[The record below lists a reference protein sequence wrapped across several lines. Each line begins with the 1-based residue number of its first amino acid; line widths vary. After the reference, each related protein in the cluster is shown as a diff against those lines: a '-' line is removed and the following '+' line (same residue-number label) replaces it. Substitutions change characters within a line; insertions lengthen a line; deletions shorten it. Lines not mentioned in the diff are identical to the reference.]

1 MWATASSPADRR
13 VFGVTP
19 SLRAEYFLFA
29 AWVAFAAVNVV
40 AMFAL
45 PGKETVPFH
54 IVWISLSL
62 VYGLQAWSLTRTYL
76 VLAAVGV
83 VTGAAMIGHVQNHVI
98 GWEETTEVPL
108 MSLVFLAMVWH
119 VRRRSA
125 ANAQARAL
133 AESERRMRDAQRRF
147 VRFASHEL
155 RTPLTVARGYAE
167 LIRDANLSAQVGEDV
182 AVVLDE
188 LGRLERIAS
197 RLLTLAKV
205 DEPSQLRPAPVDLD
219 ALLHRTIKRWRP
231 TADRQWLIYSQA
243 GTIVADAERL
253 EAALDSLLENAVRYT
268 EDGGRIELSAWRQ
281 NSHVEIAVRDDGLGI
296 ASDDLNFVFEGFHS
310 GSVRGGTGMGL
321 AIVAAVVH
329 SHGGTVD
336 AENLEGGGAQ
346 FTLRLPASSG
356 ANGRPAVVAPATY
369 PKKTSASA

>member
-1 MWATASSPADRR
+1 MWATASSRADRR
-13 VFGVTP
+13 LLGGPASSRTDH
-19 SLRAEYFLFA
+19 LLFA
-29 AWVAFAAVNVV
+29 AWVAFAAINVV
-40 AMFAL
+40 AMFVL

-54 IVWISLSL
+54 FVWISLSI
-62 VYGLQAWSLTRTYL
+62 VYGLQSWSLTRTYL
-76 VLAAVGV
+76 VLVAVGA
-83 VTGAAMIGHVQNHVI
+83 VTGVALIRHVQNHVI

-119 VRRRSA
+119 VRRRTA
-125 ANAQARAL
+125 ANAEARAL

-155 RTPLTVARGYAE
+155 RTPLTVARGYTE
-167 LIRDANLSAQVGEDV
+167 LIRDEHLDPQVGEDT

-188 LGRLERIAS
+188 LDKLERIAA

-205 DEPSQLRPAPVDLD
+205 EEPSQLRLAPVDLD

-231 TADRQWLIYSQA
+231 TANRQWSIDSQA
-243 GTIVADAERL
+243 GMIVADADRL

-268 EDGGRIELSAWRQ
+268 EGGGRIELRAR
-281 NSHVEIAVRDDGLGI
+281 RDDGYVSIMVGDDGVGI
-296 ASDDLNFVFEGFHS
+296 PAEDLNFVFEGFHS
-310 GSVRGGTGMGL
+310 GSLRGGTGMGL

-329 SHGGTVD
+329 SHGGTVR
-336 AENLEGGGAQ
+336 AENREDGGAL
-346 FTLRLPASSG
+346 FTLRLPTRAR
-356 ANGRPAVVAPATY
+356 ANGRTAPAGPASY

>member
-1 MWATASSPADRR
+1 MWATASSRADRR
-13 VFGVTP
+13 LLGATGSPSTDHLLFG
-19 SLRAEYFLFA
+19 
-29 AWVAFAAVNVV
+29 AWIAFAAVNVV
-40 AMFAL
+40 AMFLL

-54 IVWISLSL
+54 FVWISLSI
-62 VYGLQAWSLTRTYL
+62 VYGLQSWSLTRTYL
-76 VLAAVGV
+76 VLAVVGI
-83 VTGAAMIGHVQNHVI
+83 VTGVALIRHVQNHVI

-125 ANAQARAL
+125 ANLEARAL
-133 AESERRMRDAQRRF
+133 AESERRMRDGQRRF

-155 RTPLTVARGYAE
+155 RTPLTVARGYTE
-167 LIRDANLSAQVGEDV
+167 LIRDAHIDPQVGEDA

-188 LGRLERIAS
+188 LAKLERIAE

-205 DEPSQLRPAPVDLD
+205 EEPSQLRPAPVDLD

-231 TADRQWLIYSQA
+231 TASRQWLIHSQA
-243 GTIVADAERL
+243 GRIVADAERL

-268 EDGGRIELSAWRQ
+268 EDGGRIELSAWHQ
-281 NSHVEIAVRDDGLGI
+281 NGHVVIVVRDDGLGI
-296 ASDDLNFVFEGFHS
+296 AIDDLNFVFEGFHS
-310 GSVRGGTGMGL
+310 GSIRGGTGMGL

-336 AENLEGGGAQ
+336 AENLDGGGAQ
-346 FTLRLPASSG
+346 FTLRLPAPAG
-356 ANGRPAVVAPATY
+356 PNGRAALVAPATY